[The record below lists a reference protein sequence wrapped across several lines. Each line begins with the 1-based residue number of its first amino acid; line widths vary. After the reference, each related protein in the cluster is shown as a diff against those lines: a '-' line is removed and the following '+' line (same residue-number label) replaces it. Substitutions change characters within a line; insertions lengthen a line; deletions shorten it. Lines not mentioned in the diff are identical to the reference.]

1 MISPRIANTSCILI
15 AAALAL
21 AGCSQR
27 RVAEAPAPAAQAF
40 AEVLEAADSLVRD
53 GNHAAADRVLS
64 EFALKK
70 QGTEEATEIAFWRAL
85 YMVDPANNRTS
96 IPEGI
101 RALDIYLE
109 TPGTRWYRS
118 QAEVLRRTAQSVQA
132 LRSAAQSRPRIVG
145 RDTVFVS
152 REEEIASLRDQ
163 LARANAELDR
173 IRRRLANPN
182 RPVTQP

>member
-1 MISPRIANTSCILI
+1 MISPRIANTSWILI
-15 AAALAL
+15 AILAL

-27 RVAEAPAPAAQAF
+27 RAAEGPVPAGQAF
-40 AEVLEAADSLVRD
+40 AEVIEAADSLVSN

-64 EFALKK
+64 EFALKQ
-70 QGTEEATEIAFWRAL
+70 QGTEEATEVAFWRAL
-85 YMVDPANNRTS
+85 YMVDPANKRTS
-96 IPEGI
+96 ISEGI

-109 TPGTRWYRS
+109 TPGTRWYRA

-132 LRSAAQSRPRIVG
+132 LRSAAQAQPRIVG

-173 IRRRLANPN
+173 IRRRLANPT